1 MKAIIININKTYW
14 MLWKIEA
21 MIEKSKDEI
30 EIMQQVNAT
39 IWLLKSVNNKLLK
52 QYLLETWA
60 KALSNKDSKKSE
72 KAANEILKAVDIST
86 RK

>member
-1 MKAIIININKTYW
+1 
-14 MLWKIEA
+14 MLGKIET
-21 MIEKSKDEI
+21 MIEKSKNEI
-30 EIMQQVNAT
+30 DIIQQVNAA

-60 KALSNKDSKKSE
+60 KSLNSKDEKKSE
-72 KAANEILKAVDIST
+72 KAANEILKAFDIST